1 MKNLYLFSAVGLII
15 ASLFLDLD
23 KQSTYICW
31 GIGAFLFALYSPAF
45 MFGVG
50 ILVGG
55 SIFAMPLF
63 NNGNGLLGFIII
75 IVICIVGGYFLLKGV
90 KDNFE

>member
-1 MKNLYLFSAVGLII
+1 
-15 ASLFLDLD
+15 
-23 KQSTYICW
+23 
-31 GIGAFLFALYSPAF
+31 

-75 IVICIVGGYFLLKGV
+75 IVICIVGGYFMLKGV
-90 KDNFE
+90 RNNFE